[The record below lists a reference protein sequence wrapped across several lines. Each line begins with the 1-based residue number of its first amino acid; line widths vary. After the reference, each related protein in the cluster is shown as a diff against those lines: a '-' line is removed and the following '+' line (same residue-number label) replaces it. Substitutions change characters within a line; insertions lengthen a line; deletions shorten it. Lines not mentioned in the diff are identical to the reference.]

1 MPGRFPDSLIRLTAL
16 RGFVARLMVTL
27 LLAMGAL
34 SDAIAFEPFTI
45 GDIRVEGIQ
54 RIEAGTVFSYLPVRV
69 GEQMTDARASQTIRS
84 LYATGFFRD
93 VRLEVEGDVL
103 IVFVSERPAIAKVET
118 EGSVEFSE
126 EVLEQVLS
134 DIGLAENQIFDRSVL
149 DRAEQEIKRQYLS
162 RGKYAVQVT
171 STVTP
176 LERNR
181 VALNLKILEG
191 GVARIAAIRFV
202 GNTEFTDAQL
212 LDQLRLSTPTWLS
225 WYTKNDQYARE
236 KLAGD
241 LEVIRS
247 FYLDRGYLDFEIQ
260 STQVSITPDK
270 QDVHITVVVKEGKPF
285 EVQSF
290 EFVGNMLGREEEFT
304 QLLSLEPG
312 QTFSG
317 TELNESR
324 RRIVERLGELGF
336 AFANVNAQPD
346 LNREDQKVK
355 FTVLIDPGR
364 RVYVRRIN
372 ISGNTQTRDVVVRR
386 ELRQFENAWYDADKI
401 RLSRERLGRLGYFT
415 DVRVDTIPVPGVP
428 DQVDLEVKV
437 TETATGN
444 ILFGVGTSSSE
455 AVILSASI
463 NQRNFLGS
471 GKSLALD
478 VNTSQISRKISLTY
492 VDPYFTRDGVSRT
505 FQFYSRLFNANELE
519 LGNYQWRSNGLG
531 LTFGVPYT
539 EIDRV
544 SFGLAVEN
552 NTLDLTVGGDDP
564 SPNRFIDYAFGTPL
578 ANQDPNSNEIQ
589 RADDG
594 VGRSST
600 ALLAKLGW
608 KRDTRD
614 NIFTPTRGRLHEAA
628 LEGTLPVGELR
639 YYKLTYNQQY
649 FYPINK
655 DYTLAL
661 NADLGYAESLGGR
674 QFPPFENFYAGGIG
688 SVRGFRSSSLGPG
701 RDPVDNVAL
710 GGQTRVVG
718 SAELILPIAGTGND
732 RTFRWFVFLDG
743 GNVFPAGQFD
753 ASDFRYSTGL
763 GLTWI
768 SPIGPMKFS
777 LGYPLNDKPEDR
789 EQRLQFQIGTGF

>member
-1 MPGRFPDSLIRLTAL
+1 MAFRA
-16 RGFVARLMVTL
+16 VAARLL
-27 LLAMGAL
+27 LTVLLCGLGVSPAF
-34 SDAIAFEPFTI
+34 AFESFKVA
-45 GDIRVEGIQ
+45 DIRVEGIQ

-69 GEQMTDARASQTIRS
+69 GEQMTDARASETIRS

-93 VRLEVEGDVL
+93 VRLEVQGDVL
-103 IVFVSERPAIAKVET
+103 IVFVSERPAIAKIET
-118 EGSVEFSE
+118 EGSIEFST

-181 VALNLKILEG
+181 VSLNLKIIEG

-202 GNTEFTDAQL
+202 GNTQFTDAAL

-270 QDVHITVVVKEGKPF
+270 QDVHITVVVREGEPF
-285 EVQSF
+285 EVESF
-290 EFVGNMLGREEEFT
+290 EFVGNMLGREEEFS
-304 QLLSLEPG
+304 QLVSLEPG
-312 QTFSG
+312 EVFSG
-317 TELNESR
+317 SELNESR

-336 AFANVNAQPD
+336 AFANVNAQPA
-346 LNREDQKVK
+346 LNREDQSVK

-372 ISGNTQTRDVVVRR
+372 ISGNAQTRDIVIRR

-401 RLSRERLGRLGYFT
+401 QLSRERLGRLGYFT
-415 DVRVDTIPVPGVP
+415 DVRVDTLPVPGVP
-428 DQVDLEVKV
+428 DQVDLDVKV

-444 ILFGVGTSSSE
+444 ILFGIGTSSSE
-455 AVILSASI
+455 AVILSASV

-471 GKSLALD
+471 GKSLAVN

-492 VDPYFTRDGVSRT
+492 VDPYFTKDGISRT
-505 FQFYSRLFNANELE
+505 SRFYSRLFNANELE
-519 LGNYQWRSNGLG
+519 LGNYKWRSNGIG
-531 LTFGVPYT
+531 LSFGVPYT

-552 NTLDLTVGGDDP
+552 NTLELTTSGDDP
-564 SPNRFIDYAFGTPL
+564 SPNRFIDYALGTPL
-578 ANQDPNSNEIQ
+578 AEQDPNTDGIE
-589 RADDG
+589 RANDG
-594 VGRSST
+594 VGDSST

-614 NIFTPTRGRLHEAA
+614 SVFTPTRGRLHEAA

-743 GNVFPAGQFD
+743 GNVFPAGQFS
-753 ASDFRYSTGL
+753 ASEFRYSTGM

-777 LGYPLNDKPEDR
+777 LGYPINSKPGDR